1 MSVEKMKMMNVV
13 GNLSYMDSVIID
25 ILRSKAVNI
34 IDAQL
39 EIDSNAFAFN
49 LESEENLEK
58 TIELNYV
65 SPFEKDSSKELIVKR
80 AKELMNFFG
89 YDSIEDKY
97 IDESYEDFD
106 FHKFYSDLKVK
117 IDRLDDINK
126 EITLTEGIEENYD
139 LFRNVKIDLSN
150 LANLK
155 YFDARF
161 GILDKEARFRLK
173 KNYGN
178 ILAMIFHTGSFD
190 QNEVYLAIYPTE
202 VSNEIDRVL
211 KSLNW
216 VDVDILGKYKGTA
229 EEILTTLKDDKE
241 KLLIEK
247 KEIEEYRDNLVK
259 NDEEKL
265 KKILARMLLNEKIEE
280 VKKSMA
286 RSNKFFYLSGWIGE
300 TDIDEMKK
308 TLSKYKD
315 ISVDFLTP
323 EEMQVTP
330 PTKLKNKKFFKP
342 FELLIKMYGTPN
354 YKELDPTVF
363 LGITYMVLFGAMF
376 GDLGQGFVF
385 FLGGMLLSKKGN
397 DAFGALLRRLGLS
410 SMVFGLL
417 YGSVFGSEEIIPAM
431 WMRPFENINQVLAI
445 SVGFGVILLVVAY
458 ALGFINKVRNDEI
471 EEALFGKDGLAGF
484 LIFLAMINIGLNLVA
499 GYGIVPNKVAGIIIV
514 ISLVLMIFKTPLYQ
528 KLSKEKVSY
537 PNNDKGGYYIEGSF
551 SLLET
556 LISILSNIISFIRV
570 GAFAINHVGL
580 FLAFQTLGQM
590 IGNKPGNFI
599 VLLIGN
605 IIIIGLEGL
614 IVFIQSLRLE
624 YYELFSKYFTGDGYE
639 FVPAKVKLKEN

>member
-1 MSVEKMKMMNVV
+1 
-13 GNLSYMDSVIID
+13 MDSVIID
-25 ILRSKAVNI
+25 ILKSKSVNI

-89 YDSIEDKY
+89 FSEVEDKY
-97 IDESYEDFD
+97 IDGNIENYDFEN
-106 FHKFYSDLKVK
+106 FYKDLKIK
-117 IDRLDDINK
+117 IDRLKSIEK
-126 EITLTEGIEENYD
+126 EISVTQGIENNYD
-139 LFRNVKIDLSN
+139 LFKNVQIDLSD
-150 LANLK
+150 LENLK
-155 YFDARF
+155 YFKARF

-178 ILAMIFHTGSFD
+178 ILAMIFHTGTYE
-190 QNEVYLAIYPTE
+190 QNEVYLAIYPME

-216 VDVDILGKYKGTA
+216 ADVDILGRHTGTA
-229 EEILTTLKDDKE
+229 EEIL
-241 KLLIEK
+241 KLLKSDKGALLKEK
-247 KEIEEYRDNLVK
+247 KEIENYRDNLIK
-259 NDEEKL
+259 NDEERV
-265 KKILARMLLNEKIEE
+265 KKILARMLLNEKIED

-286 RSNKFFYLSGWIGE
+286 RSNKYFYLSGWIG
-300 TDIDEMKK
+300 ISDEESMKES
-308 TLSKYKD
+308 LSKYKG
-315 ISVDFLTP
+315 ISVDFMTP
-323 EEMQVTP
+323 EEMEVTP
-330 PTKLKNKKFFKP
+330 PTKLKNRNFFKP

-354 YKELDPTVF
+354 YKELDPTIF
-363 LGITYMVLFGAMF
+363 LGITYMILFGAMF
-376 GDLGQGFVF
+376 GDLGQGAIF
-385 FLGGMLLSKKGN
+385 FIGGLLLSKKGN

-410 SMVFGLL
+410 SMVFGIL
-417 YGSVFGSEEIIPAM
+417 YGSVFGSEKILPAI
-431 WMRPFENINQVLAI
+431 WMRPFEQINEVLAI
-445 SVGFGVILLVVAY
+445 SVGFGVILLVISY
-458 ALGFINKVRNDEI
+458 LLGFVNKMRNDEV
-471 EEALFGKDGLAGF
+471 EEAIFGKDGVAGF
-484 LIFLAMINIGLNLVA
+484 LIFLAMINIGLNLVKNM
-499 GYGIVPNKVAGIIIV
+499 GLVPNRVAGIIIL
-514 ISLVLMIFKTPLYQ
+514 IALVMMIFKKPLYG
-528 KLSKEKVSY
+528 KIFREKVSY
-537 PNNDKGGYYIEGSF
+537 PNNDKSGYYIEGSF

-580 FLAFQTLGQM
+580 FLAFQTLGEM

-639 FVPAKVKLKEN
+639 FVPAKVKLKENK